1 MSTSSHPILLAAL
14 DLDGT
19 LLNSNGEVS
28 PYTQKVLSEA
38 SDRGVVVIP
47 ATGRPLASLPPVVA
61 KQPWVH
67 YALTSN
73 GAAVWD
79 LGGDPLGCVYSRY
92 ANAAEHETSQPECI
106 VRRCFPVEK
115 AREVYEAFHGL
126 PGGLNIF
133 SDGRALRD
141 TAQQRFFDERFARLA
156 AAKGTEA
163 IQPNDGRFTIL
174 RDQSEWMSRHA
185 HEVEKFCMFFHSV
198 KEAQQYLPRFTAI
211 EGVEVVQGSP
221 DNIEVTAAGVNKGE
235 SLLALADHLGI
246 PREATLAVG
255 DSENDRAML
264 EKAGVAAVMANG
276 MEHIRKL
283 ADIVSE
289 NDNASLPSG
298 PAICLYPSS
307 ALPSAILARGPE
319 IIPPVTLSCLIYHAA
334 VSHRCNCGSG
344 YVPAIVPL
352 PAAVY
357 SFLQLVGGGADSGQ
371 HGLKDFIIQCLS
383 KGLCLAVSVQ

>member
-1 MSTSSHPILLAAL
+1 MSISSHPILLAAL

-106 VRRCFPVEK
+106 VRRCFPAEK

-141 TAQQRFFDERFARLA
+141 TVQQRFFDERFARLA
-156 AAKGTEA
+156 AVKGTEA

-174 RDQSEWMSRHA
+174 RDQSEW
-185 HEVEKFCMFFHSV
+185 ENSV
-198 KEAQQYLPRFTAI
+198 RMGGI
-211 EGVEVVQGSP
+211 E
-221 DNIEVTAAGVNKGE
+221 
-235 SLLALADHLGI
+235 
-246 PREATLAVG
+246 
-255 DSENDRAML
+255 
-264 EKAGVAAVMANG
+264 
-276 MEHIRKL
+276 
-283 ADIVSE
+283 
-289 NDNASLPSG
+289 
-298 PAICLYPSS
+298 
-307 ALPSAILARGPE
+307 
-319 IIPPVTLSCLIYHAA
+319 
-334 VSHRCNCGSG
+334 
-344 YVPAIVPL
+344 
-352 PAAVY
+352 
-357 SFLQLVGGGADSGQ
+357 
-371 HGLKDFIIQCLS
+371 
-383 KGLCLAVSVQ
+383 

>member
-1 MSTSSHPILLAAL
+1 MHEHKGAFMSISSHPILLAAL

-19 LLNSNGEVS
+19 LLNSSGEVTD
-28 PYTQKVLSEA
+28 YTRKVLSEA

-61 KQPWVH
+61 KQPWVR

-79 LGGDPLGCVYSRY
+79 LGNDPLGCVYSRY
-92 ANAAEHETSQPECI
+92 ANAAQHETSQPECI
-106 VRRCFPVEK
+106 VRRCFPVET

-126 PGGLNIF
+126 
-133 SDGRALRD
+133 
-141 TAQQRFFDERFARLA
+141 ARLA
-156 AAKGTEA
+156 AVRGTEA

-174 RDQSEWMSRHA
+174 REQSEWMSRHA
-185 HEVEKFCMFFHSV
+185 HAVEKFCMFFHSAE
-198 KEAQQYLPRFTAI
+198 EARQYLPRFTAI
-211 EGVEVVQGSP
+211 RGVEVVQGSP

-235 SLLALADHLGI
+235 SLLALAHHLGI

-276 MEHIRKL
+276 MEHIRRL

-289 NDNASLPSG
+289 NDNDHDGVAE
-298 PAICLYPSS
+298 IF
-307 ALPSAILARGPE
+307 ARLG
-319 IIPPVTLSCLIYHAA
+319 V
-334 VSHRCNCGSG
+334 
-344 YVPAIVPL
+344 
-352 PAAVY
+352 
-357 SFLQLVGGGADSGQ
+357 
-371 HGLKDFIIQCLS
+371 
-383 KGLCLAVSVQ
+383 